1 MHAPLTGIFL
11 IAELTSGYALL
22 IPLMI
27 TSSISYRTAKIFEKY
42 SVYTRKLAEK
52 GKLKTHNK
60 DKYAVRH
67 IDFMKL
73 LDTNISTVPLDA
85 TLREYVGVVS
95 KSKRNIFVVLDKNEK
110 FAGLLLMDE
119 HRDIIFKQELY
130 DVMKVRDLLYVPDVV
145 VYNDDTAE
153 VMVEKFQKTQN
164 FNLPVLTK
172 GGEYV
177 GFLSRAKVLDSYKDV
192 IVEESDD

>member
-1 MHAPLTGIFL
+1 
-11 IAELTSGYALL
+11 
-22 IPLMI
+22 
-27 TSSISYRTAKIFEKY
+27 
-42 SVYTRKLAEK
+42 
-52 GKLKTHNK
+52 
-60 DKYAVRH
+60 YAVRH